1 MLSKISLKMNNFKPT
16 RKDLLVLDL
25 STGIS
30 DRLDGCQIA
39 FFKKLKEES
48 LKELFGIRKNDL
60 EAALKTEIRR
70 FLKVK
75 DIISNEN
82 IVFGFGSYSILERL
96 AWKFLEKG
104 LMVGEFPQFRFFP
117 LEYLLAGG
125 SYKGFWRKDFS
136 FPKEEILRTID
147 KSKNLKVVYINNPN
161 NPTGQVFERKKIS
174 EIIEK
179 AQTKNV
185 YVIVDEVYGDLLPA
199 EKSFAGLVNQF
210 SNLMVLRSFS
220 KIFGLQNLRLGYLI
234 AGKKIIAQYQNICN
248 WNEINNFGA
257 ILGLIVLR
265 DKDYLQ
271 AVRKECFE
279 LKQKTIRII
288 RKAGFE
294 PTPTDVYTPIIFIK
308 ARKRIDVEDYFR
320 QKNIKVDYSGKNFQS
335 LEKTFPV
342 DYVRIRI
349 PATKND
355 LEILKQRLCLSS
367 IKVS

>member
-1 MLSKISLKMNNFKPT
+1 MSPKISLKMNNFKPT

-147 KSKNLKVVYINNPN
+147 KSKNLKAVYINNPN
-161 NPTGQVFERKKIS
+161 NPTGQVFEKKEVLEVIKKAERKNIPV
-174 EIIEK
+174 II
-179 AQTKNV
+179 
-185 YVIVDEVYGDLLPA
+185 DEVYGDLLPA
-199 EKSFAGLVNQF
+199 ENSFAGLVNRF
-210 SNLMVLRSFS
+210 SNLLVLRSFS
-220 KIFGLQNLRLGYLI
+220 KIFGLQNLRLGYLV
-234 AGKKIIAQYQNICN
+234 AGRKIITRYQDICN

-257 ILGLIVLR
+257 ISGLMLLR
-265 DKDYLQ
+265 DKNYLKGLRRECLELKKRTMRILYEQ
-271 AVRKECFE
+271 GFEITPTNLFVPIIFVRKEN
-279 LKQKTIRII
+279 LKIER
-288 RKAGFE
+288 
-294 PTPTDVYTPIIFIK
+294 
-308 ARKRIDVEDYFR
+308 YFSER
-320 QKNIKVDYSGKNFQS
+320 NIKVDYSGKNFRA
-335 LEKTFPV
+335 LEKTFSE
-342 DYVRIRI
+342 DWVRIRI